1 MVSLPL
7 ATFIF
12 SGSPEKT
19 MVARG
24 FGAAAALLVLVLVL
38 FALARVFGGRQAGE
52 LSPSAQ
58 RRRAQESLRDL
69 ERFNTRQRVGVQTGA
84 QT

>member
-1 MVSLPL
+1 
-7 ATFIF
+7 
-12 SGSPEKT
+12 

-24 FGAAAALLVLVLVL
+24 FGAAAALLVLVLLL
-38 FALARVFGGRQAGE
+38 FALARVFAGRQAGE
-52 LSPSAQ
+52 LSPRLQ

-69 ERFNTRQRVGVQTGA
+69 ERFNTRQRVNVQTGA